1 METCFWYKGYVIKY
15 NSMNGTTYV
24 NNCDILK
31 KFIGKGC
38 IDGEKLAKKFIDDMI
53 VSSVKYE
60 DSYENDWLF
69 SEPMFI
75 EG

>member
-1 METCFWYKGYVIKY
+1 
-15 NSMNGTTYV
+15 
-24 NNCDILK
+24 
-31 KFIGKGC
+31 
-38 IDGEKLAKKFIDDMI
+38 MI